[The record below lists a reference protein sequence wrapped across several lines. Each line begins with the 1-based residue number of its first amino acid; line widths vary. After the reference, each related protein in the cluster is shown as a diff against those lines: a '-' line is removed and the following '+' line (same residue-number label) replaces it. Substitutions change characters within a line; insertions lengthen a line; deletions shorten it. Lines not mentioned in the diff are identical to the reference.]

1 MLFLSFNKIPRRTS
15 RCVRP
20 RLQTLLM
27 LTEFPLSQNHKV
39 RQYELVFVQLD
50 DYATLEV
57 NLSWNQYI
65 LLWGQLKINHRIYH
79 AVYYIQLTHK
89 KSKWSRMKKTFIFW
103 QLIQKWHVCA
113 IIHLLYN
120 YIFSIFSNICLFAF
134 VVFLPSMDISI
145 LMTDNRGEDNG
156 CEKPY
161 HCALINL
168 VLASIRFF
176 DVNLKNKKYCNKV
189 RCLKLFFIYVQIK
202 FQYMFKTVDIR
213 LN

>member
-1 MLFLSFNKIPRRTS
+1 MNWF
-15 RCVRP
+15 
-20 RLQTLLM
+20 
-27 LTEFPLSQNHKV
+27 
-39 RQYELVFVQLD
+39 FVQLD

-89 KSKWSRMKKTFIFW
+89 KSKWSRTKKTFIFW
-103 QLIQKWHVCA
+103 QLIQKWHNCA

-120 YIFSIFSNICLFAF
+120 YYILYILEYLFAF

-145 LMTDNRGEDNG
+145 LMADNRGEDNG

-161 HCALINL
+161 HCALLNL
-168 VLASIRFF
+168 VRFF
-176 DVNLKNKKYCNKV
+176 DVNVKNKKYCNKV
-189 RCLKLFFIYVQIK
+189 RCLQLFFIYVQIK
-202 FQYMFKTVDIR
+202 FQYIFKTVDIR

>member
-1 MLFLSFNKIPRRTS
+1 MNWF
-15 RCVRP
+15 
-20 RLQTLLM
+20 
-27 LTEFPLSQNHKV
+27 
-39 RQYELVFVQLD
+39 FVQLD

-65 LLWGQLKINHRIYH
+65 LLWGQLKINHRFYH

-89 KSKWSRMKKTFIFW
+89 KSKWSRTKKTFIFW
-103 QLIQKWHVCA
+103 QLIQKWHNCA

-145 LMTDNRGEDNG
+145 LMADNGGEDNG

-189 RCLKLFFIYVQIK
+189 RCLQLFLS
-202 FQYMFKTVDIR
+202 MFK
-213 LN
+213 LNFNTYLKQLTYDSINAYMGLCGFF

>member
-1 MLFLSFNKIPRRTS
+1 MNWF
-15 RCVRP
+15 
-20 RLQTLLM
+20 
-27 LTEFPLSQNHKV
+27 
-39 RQYELVFVQLD
+39 FVQLD

-89 KSKWSRMKKTFIFW
+89 KSKWSRMKKTAFDSLYKNDMFVLLFIFY
-103 QLIQKWHVCA
+103 
-113 IIHLLYN
+113 II
-120 YIFSIFSNICLFAF
+120 ITFSVFSNICLFAF

-145 LMTDNRGEDNG
+145 LMADNRGEDNG

-161 HCALINL
+161 HCALLNL
-168 VLASIRFF
+168 VRFF
-176 DVNLKNKKYCNKV
+176 DVNVKNKKYCNKV
-189 RCLKLFFIYVQIK
+189 RCLKLFFIYVQIQ
-202 FQYMFKTVDIR
+202 FQYIFKTVDIR

>member
-1 MLFLSFNKIPRRTS
+1 MNWF
-15 RCVRP
+15 
-20 RLQTLLM
+20 
-27 LTEFPLSQNHKV
+27 
-39 RQYELVFVQLD
+39 FVQLD

-89 KSKWSRMKKTFIFW
+89 KSKWSRMKKTAFDSLYKNDMFVLLFIFY
-103 QLIQKWHVCA
+103 
-113 IIHLLYN
+113 II
-120 YIFSIFSNICLFAF
+120 ITFSIFSNICLFAF

-145 LMTDNRGEDNG
+145 LMADNRGEDNG

-161 HCALINL
+161 YCALINL

-202 FQYMFKTVDIR
+202 FQYIFKTVDIR